1 MENRKST
8 GYPSIDKPWLKYYSQ
23 EAIEI
28 PLPNCTMY
36 EFIFRN
42 NEDNFNRIAVNYYG
56 TTVTYGQMFQ
66 EISYLAGTLEKEGIK
81 EGDIVTV
88 CMINSPE
95 TVFLLFA
102 LNKIG
107 AVANMVCG
115 LNSCQEL
122 EKCITDVNSKIVF
135 TLDSFQAKF
144 EQIMDKTQIEKVVV
158 CNAFKDAKTLPLPT
172 DLRFI
177 AWERFF
183 EEKVE
188 SVQNCHKAEAPAVI
202 TYTGGTTGGSKGAL
216 FSSKSIIVN
225 AQQYVVGE
233 CRLKRDNVWVQ
244 VMPLFIA
251 YGMTFSLM
259 VPLIVGMTIVIR
271 TPMKDSISEICQKFK
286 PNHIAYGPAYWEAFA
301 DEGKDIDL
309 SYLTTPITGGD
320 ILNAAIEAK
329 INEYLKKQ
337 GSKSPLLNGY
347 GMTEANVAVSV
358 NYQHAY
364 ELGSVG
370 IPFVKNIVS
379 AFDLET
385 GKELKYGQKGEIC
398 IQTPSMMLG
407 YVNNQDETDN
417 VIKKHEDG
425 KLWIHSGDFGYISE
439 NGFVYISG
447 RLKRYM
453 LYIANGI
460 QKKIYSLDIE
470 KVLLSHPKVDKCAV
484 VPIHNEVTFQVA
496 VAFIILRNGC
506 CSETDIEDIKKYA
519 NHNLQGGYQP
529 VQYII
534 IGKFPLTKVGK
545 VDYLALEKLAEKQ
558 SEHRD
563 IGN

>member
-1 MENRKST
+1 MEKLT

-23 EAIEI
+23 NAIDM
-28 PLPNCTMY
+28 PMPDCTMY
-36 EFIFRN
+36 EFIFQKN
-42 NEDNFNRIAVNYYG
+42 QDNFEKVAVNYYG
-56 TTVTYGQMFQ
+56 TTVTYRQMFQ
-66 EISYLAGTLEKEGIK
+66 EISHLAGTLEKEGIK
-81 EGDIVTV
+81 EGDVVTV

-107 AVANMVCG
+107 AIANMVCG
-115 LNSCQEL
+115 LNTCNEL
-122 EKCITDVNSKIVF
+122 LKCITDVDSKFVF
-135 TLDSFQAKF
+135 TLDTFQDKF
-144 EQIMDKTQIEKVVV
+144 EQIADKIQVKKIVVH
-158 CNAFKDAKTLPLPT
+158 NSDRNRKTILLPKDS
-172 DLRFI
+172 RFI
-177 AWERFF
+177 MWEQFF
-183 EEKVE
+183 GEKVE
-188 SVQNCHKAEAPAVI
+188 SVQTCHNGNAPAVI

-216 FSSKSIIVN
+216 FSSKSMIVN
-225 AQQYVVGE
+225 AQQYVAGE
-233 CRLKRDNVWVQ
+233 CSLKRDNVWIQ

-251 YGMTFSLM
+251 YGLTFSLM
-259 VPLIVGMTIVIR
+259 VPLVAGMTIIIR
-271 TPMKDSISEICQKFK
+271 TPMKDSIAELCQEFK

-301 DEGKDIDL
+301 DEDKDLDL
-309 SYLTTPITGGD
+309 SYLITPITGGD
-320 ILNAAIEAK
+320 ILNAATETK
-329 INEYLKKQ
+329 INKYLEKQ
-337 GSKSPLLNGY
+337 GSRSPLLNGY

-370 IPFVKNIVS
+370 IPFVKNTVS
-379 AFDLET
+379 VFDLET

-407 YVNNQDETDN
+407 YVNNQEETDN

-425 KLWIHSGDFGYISE
+425 KPWIHSGDFGYISE

-453 LYIANGI
+453 LHIANGI

-484 VPIHNEVTFQVA
+484 VPIHDEVTFQVP
-496 VAFIILRNGC
+496 VAFIILQNGC
-506 CSETDIEDIKKYA
+506 CLETELEDIKKYA
-519 NHNLQGGYQP
+519 SQNLQGGYQP

-534 IGKFPLTKVGK
+534 VDKFPLTKVGK
-545 VDYLALEKLAEKQ
+545 VDYLALEKLAEVQ
-558 SEHRD
+558 
-563 IGN
+563 